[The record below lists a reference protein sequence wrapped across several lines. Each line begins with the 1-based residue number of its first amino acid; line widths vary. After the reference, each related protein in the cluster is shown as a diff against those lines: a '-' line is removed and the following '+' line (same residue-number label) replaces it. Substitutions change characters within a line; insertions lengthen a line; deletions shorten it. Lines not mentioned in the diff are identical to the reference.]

1 MILIWGRATAEQGR
15 DMRRI
20 NTVLMLLGLVVSL
33 GACVVEETG
42 PGPGPPGTHWV
53 PGHHGAYGEWVP
65 GHWVP

>member
-1 MILIWGRATAEQGR
+1 
-15 DMRRI
+15 MRRI

-65 GHWVP
+65 GHWAP